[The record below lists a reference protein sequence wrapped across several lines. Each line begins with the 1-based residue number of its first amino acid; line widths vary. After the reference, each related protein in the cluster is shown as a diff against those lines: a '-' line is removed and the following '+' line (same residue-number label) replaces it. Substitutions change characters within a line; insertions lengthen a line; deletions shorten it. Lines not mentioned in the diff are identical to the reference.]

1 MDETFQA
8 RLYRQVEK
16 APERKA
22 LAFIDSQGD
31 HSWRSLGEVYGRAA
45 ATSQKLGELGV
56 GRGDVCFIVLPS
68 DHRCAALLL
77 GALIRGAVPL
87 LMAPPTIHV
96 QGRYSSLT
104 QVLEYVIR
112 KIKPRVVFLPDV
124 MSGIRKALEGTF
136 QKSRF
141 VFGPDA
147 LIQAGPSGISPVIP
161 SATDVAGYQ
170 LTSGTTGFPRVCVWE
185 QQKVVAALDCM
196 SRAMN
201 LNKEDVC
208 LNWTPLYHDMG
219 LVNNFYLC
227 LTEGIPLAM
236 LDPLDFVRKPALW
249 LRGLSDTDSTLTWS
263 PNFGFALAVDRVKSE
278 EIDGISLKKVR
289 AFWNAAERVHPD
301 TISGFYERFNSFGLR
316 RESLKTAYGLAE
328 NIGAA
333 TFGDLNFTMT
343 IEQLDRAM
351 LQVNGIAQPVA
362 QLDKTQQGVPVVG
375 VGRPCPGVEVKI
387 LGRNRRVLPEGQ
399 VGEIALKTPSV
410 LNGYLG
416 DSRATRRSLRGG
428 LLCTGDLGYLRGKE
442 LFWVGRRRE
451 RITTLGKKLD
461 PSDFEQILSKISGLR
476 KGCFAAFGVDDAT
489 VGTQRIVVA
498 SEVKDITDGPYADL
512 VSEIRS
518 QIYLG
523 LGVKVHEIILVPA
536 GTLTKTSSGKRRHLH
551 FQQLYQD
558 GKLQALAISKKPSS
572 RPEPEQ
578 HEPSQQAV

>member
-170 LTSGTTGFPRVCVWE
+170 LTSGTTGVSASLRMGATKSSGCAGLHVTCYEP
-185 QQKVVAALDCM
+185 QQGG
-196 SRAMN
+196 
-201 LNKEDVC
+201 C
-208 LNWTPLYHDMG
+208 L
-219 LVNNFYLC
+219 
-227 LTEGIPLAM
+227 
-236 LDPLDFVRKPALW
+236 
-249 LRGLSDTDSTLTWS
+249 S
-263 PNFGFALAVDRVKSE
+263 
-278 EIDGISLKKVR
+278 
-289 AFWNAAERVHPD
+289 
-301 TISGFYERFNSFGLR
+301 
-316 RESLKTAYGLAE
+316 
-328 NIGAA
+328 
-333 TFGDLNFTMT
+333 
-343 IEQLDRAM
+343 QLDTFVSRH
-351 LQVNGIAQPVA
+351 G
-362 QLDKTQQGVPVVG
+362 T
-375 VGRPCPGVEVKI
+375 
-387 LGRNRRVLPEGQ
+387 
-399 VGEIALKTPSV
+399 GE
-410 LNGYLG
+410 
-416 DSRATRRSLRGG
+416 
-428 LLCTGDLGYLRGKE
+428 
-442 LFWVGRRRE
+442 
-451 RITTLGKKLD
+451 
-461 PSDFEQILSKISGLR
+461 
-476 KGCFAAFGVDDAT
+476 
-489 VGTQRIVVA
+489 
-498 SEVKDITDGPYADL
+498 
-512 VSEIRS
+512 
-518 QIYLG
+518 
-523 LGVKVHEIILVPA
+523 
-536 GTLTKTSSGKRRHLH
+536 
-551 FQQLYQD
+551 
-558 GKLQALAISKKPSS
+558 
-572 RPEPEQ
+572 
-578 HEPSQQAV
+578 